1 MPAYDGMNAREREQL
16 WQSLI
21 SLTGLEP
28 GPHSPSPE
36 GGSYEWDAHLK
47 SVVEIDPSTGK
58 KYVINS
64 RGGELVRIRE
74 IGESPFVERPHTA

>member
-1 MPAYDGMNAREREQL
+1 
-16 WQSLI
+16 
-21 SLTGLEP
+21 
-28 GPHSPSPE
+28 
-36 GGSYEWDAHLK
+36 
-47 SVVEIDPSTGK
+47 VVEIDPSTGK